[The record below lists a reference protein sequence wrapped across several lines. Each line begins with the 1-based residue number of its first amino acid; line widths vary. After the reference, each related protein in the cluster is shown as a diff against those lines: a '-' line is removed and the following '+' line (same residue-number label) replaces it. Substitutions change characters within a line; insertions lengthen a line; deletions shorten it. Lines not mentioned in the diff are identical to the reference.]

1 MSSKNESPSWWGFLR
16 QVVSHLCVSVFPSVM
31 TGWKDLSALT
41 VCFICKIVW
50 KSLGMVQCVLKLPN
64 SKPFKVSVP
73 GGVGDLT
80 FSTVKRQYLTC
91 CLGPI
96 CSDPSTP
103 GLISWRSLDPL
114 NSAILFKF
122 KQGVRKCAF
131 YFSSSPVF
139 SPLSPL
145 LNTGIAALRFWDLSQ
160 TERSFVFHYSTLP
173 SWVHLNIA
181 RHQKNRTQL

>member
-1 MSSKNESPSWWGFLR
+1 M
-16 QVVSHLCVSVFPSVM
+16 SHLCVSVFPSVM

-50 KSLGMVQCVLKLPN
+50 KSLGMVQYVLKLPH

-73 GGVGDLT
+73 EGVRDLT
-80 FSTVKRQYLTC
+80 FSTGKSQQQLIC

-96 CSDPSTP
+96 CRVPSAP
-103 GLISWRSLDPL
+103 ASISQSSLAPL
-114 NSAILFKF
+114 NSAILLKF
-122 KQGVRKCAF
+122 KQWIHKCAF

-139 SPLSPL
+139 SLLSPL
-145 LNTGIAALRFWDLSQ
+145 INTGIAALRFWDLSQ
-160 TERSFVFHYSTLP
+160 MERSFVFHYSTLP